1 MYQIDDLALKSPT
14 VTTKKRLLSANPQ
27 VTWYN
32 KSTAKNIVY
41 ELPHKFPNDFR
52 KLENYEKISKTGVKV
67 NNKNTRARCEIC
79 SKLTIKTSE
88 WPQASF

>member
-41 ELPHKFPNDFR
+41 ELPHKFPND
-52 KLENYEKISKTGVKV
+52 
-67 NNKNTRARCEIC
+67 
-79 SKLTIKTSE
+79 
-88 WPQASF
+88 